1 MRALRRAEAAGYF
14 LLEFHHADI
23 ALGLIVAEGHIWVGE
38 SMLRSDSVMTHD
50 SHSSRRVGIPCRKIN
65 PRGLVAYGTATFGI
79 ALFQQFALGFAPI
92 TNHRVNWLISQ
103 PCSIPWKILGQ

>member
-79 ALFQQFALGFAPI
+79 ALFQQFARGFAPI
-92 TNHRVNWLISQ
+92 TLLRRNEQKIRDIFIRVLNM
-103 PCSIPWKILGQ
+103 G